1 MTRIRKT
8 GTYLII
14 IFNILLAIIPVV
26 ALIKILFLS
35 SPPENTFLSELL
47 QESIQTPEGSVDL
60 TAIHWTDVSK
70 LIVACATLLTY
81 LPFFL
86 GLFPLKS
93 IFKNYQKN
101 EIFTQA
107 NAKHYRYLG
116 WLFFLNALFAKPISS
131 MLMTLVAT
139 LSNPPGHRYLV
150 LNFGTPN
157 LEALFSGILIIVI
170 SWVMLEASKIHD
182 EQKFTI

>member
-1 MTRIRKT
+1 MKRIQKT
-8 GTYLII
+8 SAYLIFA
-14 IFNILLAIIPVV
+14 FNTLLAIIPMIVF
-26 ALIKILFLS
+26 IKTLFIS
-35 SPPENTFLSELL
+35 SPPENVFLQELL
-47 QESIQTPEGSVDL
+47 QKTIQTPEGSVNLATIEWSDL
-60 TAIHWTDVSK
+60 SK
-70 LIVACATLLTY
+70 ILAGCSNLLTF

-131 MLMTLVAT
+131 MLMICAAT

-150 LNFGTPN
+150 LSFGTPN

-170 SWVMLEASKIHD
+170 SWVMLEASKLHD